1 MSDLLYQIYLAKPET
16 LKSPAEVKVEN
27 VLNCADMEEF
37 ISWYAKDKLKRLK
50 RGSVREFIADN
61 KTIKAL
67 DVFDATRIKEI
78 ERILQIRHLYT
89 HQNGIVDERFRQHFP
104 VTKLNDEYR
113 MTLDDFLKQVEYLV
127 QSVESVDEAARKDFK
142 LSAFS

>member
-1 MSDLLYQIYLAKPET
+1 M
-16 LKSPAEVKVEN
+16 
-27 VLNCADMEEF
+27 
-37 ISWYAKDKLKRLK
+37 
-50 RGSVREFIADN
+50 REFIADN